1 MQLIVILGIIV
12 AIGGV
17 SFALQNTIPV
27 TVTFLV
33 WRFDSSLAMVLLLSL
48 ALGALIVA
56 LVSTPATLKAQW
68 AAARLRKQLDAAQSA
83 NQALEKR
90 ISQLEGKLA
99 ALPQPAAAQP
109 VASAPIMPVF
119 PMTDAMRNKDSL

>member
-1 MQLIVILGIIV
+1 MQLTVILAILM

-17 SFALQNTIPV
+17 SFALQNNVPV

-33 WRFDSSLAMVLLLSL
+33 WRLDSTLAMVLLIAL

-68 AAARLRKQLDAAQSA
+68 TASRLRKQLDSA
-83 NQALEKR
+83 TSTNHALERK
-90 ISQLEGKLA
+90 IAELEGRLA
-99 ALPQPAAAQP
+99 ALPQPP
-109 VASAPIMPVF
+109 ASAEPRPMMPDF
-119 PMTDAMRNKDSL
+119 PMPSGPART

>member
-1 MQLIVILGIIV
+1 MQLTVILAILV

-17 SFALQNTIPV
+17 SFALQNNIPV

-33 WRFDSSLAMVLLLSL
+33 WRFDSTLAMVLLIAL

-68 AAARLRKQLDAAQSA
+68 ASARLRKQLDAAESLTH
-83 NQALEKR
+83 ALERKV
-90 ISQLEGKLA
+90 SELEGKLSV
-99 ALPQPAAAQP
+99 LPQPSAARNEA
-109 VASAPIMPVF
+109 APIMPVF
-119 PMTDAMRNKDSL
+119 PMTDRSRDDSGA

>member
-1 MQLIVILGIIV
+1 MQLIVILGIVV

-33 WRFDSSLAMVLLLSL
+33 WRFDSSLAMVLLVSL

-56 LVSTPATLKAQW
+56 LVSTPATVKAQW
-68 AAARLRKQLDAAQSA
+68 AASRLRKQLDAAQSA
-83 NQALEKR
+83 NQALEKKV
-90 ISQLEGKLA
+90 SLLEGRLS
-99 ALPQPAAAQP
+99 ALPQPVAQP
-109 VASAPIMPVF
+109 QMSAPIMPVF
-119 PMTDAMRNKDSL
+119 PMTDPVRDKDGL